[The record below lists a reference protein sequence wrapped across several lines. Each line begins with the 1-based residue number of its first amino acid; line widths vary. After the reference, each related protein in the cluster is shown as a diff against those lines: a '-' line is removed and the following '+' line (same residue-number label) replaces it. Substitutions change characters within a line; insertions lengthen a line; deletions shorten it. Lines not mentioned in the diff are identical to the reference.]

1 MQRLGEMQILNNHV
15 DINNNN
21 KKKQQRNQF
30 LVSLR
35 NSDLHDGW
43 RSLLCP
49 LICPCCPLLW
59 HCCAAPARG
68 RTPGPPDAES
78 RPVSVGWPSVTGNS
92 GSSSRPRQQPAA
104 SACRPAESHTRHTWE
119 KIRSK
124 EREKRKKKTEGRDIH
139 LFQQVAQ
146 FAAAAAVTC
155 FLHSLDS
162 SFQMGGWLP
171 RELTHKSITSDSSHN
186 ALCLSHR
193 PELTDR
199 LSHRTIVH
207 NKYSMWCKY
216 FQLVPFLIWLNSCGL
231 MTVN

>member
-15 DINNNN
+15 DINNN
-21 KKKQQRNQF
+21 KKKTAEKP
-30 LVSLR
+30 VSCVTEKLW
-35 NSDLHDGW
+35 LTW
-43 RSLLCP
+43 WLEEPP
-49 LICPCCPLLW
+49 LPFNLPLLPTAVALLRRACSW
-59 HCCAAPARG
+59 SN
-68 RTPGPPDAES
+68 S
-78 RPVSVGWPSVTGNS
+78 RSSRRWVKASFCWMAIRNREFRVFF
-92 GSSSRPRQQPAA
+92 SSSAAA
-104 SACRPAESHTRHTWE
+104 SCLCMSSSWVTYSSHLRENQVKREE
-119 KIRSK
+119 KK
-124 EREKRKKKTEGRDIH
+124 KKKTEGRDIH

-207 NKYSMWCKY
+207 SKYSMWCKY